1 MKLVILGSGTCVP
14 SLRRNAPGYL
24 IEVEGLRMLVDCGS
38 GTLLQLEKAGRSYR
52 DIEVVFITHSH
63 PDHISD
69 LMPLIH
75 ALIATPDYIRKKPLR
90 IVGSSLVGEYLD
102 GCIMEL
108 LKRPDSFSIDFSR
121 IEGKMEFHPLTLYSA
136 KTLHSED
143 SFAFR
148 FEHNGHSVVF
158 TGDADYSEAII
169 ELSTGADLLVAD
181 CSYPYELKRKGH
193 LTPRECGIVAS
204 KAGVKHLILSHLYP
218 TNYSDKE
225 VLEECMKEFNGKV
238 TVAEDLMEIS
248 LI

>member
-14 SLRRNAPGYL
+14 SLKRNAPGYL
-24 IEVEGLRMLVDCGS
+24 IEVEGLNLLVDCGS

-52 DIEVVFITHSH
+52 DIETVFITHCH

-75 ALIATPDYIRKKPLR
+75 ALIATPEYTRKKPLR

-102 GCIMEL
+102 GCIWGL
-108 LKRPDSFSIDFSR
+108 LKRPDSFSVDFYR
-121 IEGKMEFHPLTLYSA
+121 VEGKMEFHHLTLYSA

-148 FEHNGHSVVF
+148 FEHKGHSLVF
-158 TGDADYSEAII
+158 TGDADYSESLV
-169 ELSTGADLLVAD
+169 ELCTGADLLVAD
-181 CSYPYELKRKGH
+181 CSYPHELKRKGH

-204 KAGVKHLILSHLYP
+204 QAGVKHLILSHLYP
-218 TNYSDKE
+218 TKYSDKE
-225 VLEECMKEFNGKV
+225 ILEECKREFNGRISI
-238 TVAEDLMEIS
+238 AEDLMEID